1 MLKPYSKLI
10 QQSINHFKNR
20 NIAESKK
27 IAIDLLDKS
36 PENTDAHYILGI
48 IANFEEN
55 YDEALVYFE
64 YVVARTPKDP
74 EVWNHLA
81 ITLVKKE
88 RYDEA
93 IKNFKKSLDLGSVNK
108 INIFNDIIL
117 SIFQKN
123 LNLMNQDYS
132 DVIYYCKKI
141 LEIDKNNLATLNNL
155 ALANIYELNYNEAI
169 KILKKVLKL
178 DPKSINANQNM
189 GLAYKYKNHYSMAE
203 SFYKKTLFLTE
214 NNDNKKINKILSRHN
229 ISITLGEIQLS
240 QLKFLQGWP
249 NFINKSLERNNDFLQ
264 ITSKPR
270 WNPDMGYNKKILII
284 GQFGLGEQ
292 ILFSSILT
300 DAIIKFTKIT
310 VTIDKRLLKLMNSLH
325 PNIFF
330 IDKKFIQEEF
340 FECFLPMTS
349 LGLLFRNSVNDFL
362 SRSNIINYEN
372 FEKTKINKISKLKC
386 AISWKSNNPEFG
398 SLKSLDF
405 NSLLYLTSLLKNMDI
420 DFYNIQYTN
429 EKEDIDKLK
438 KEYDINIK
446 SIDGLDTLN
455 DITGLSDFIETC
467 DFTINISNTNAH
479 LSAALNKK
487 TYLLLSKGV
496 GTLWYWENNYK
507 SKNIWYPSIE
517 IFRQE
522 EERNW
527 KKPIDNLIYQIKKD
541 FHY

>member
-1 MLKPYSKLI
+1 MLEPYSKLI
-10 QQSINHFKNR
+10 QQSINHFKNG
-20 NIAESKK
+20 NIDASKK
-27 IAIDLLDKS
+27 IAIDLLNKS
-36 PENTDAHYILGI
+36 PENTDAHYILGV
-48 IANFEEN
+48 IANSEEN

-108 INIFNDIIL
+108 INIFNNIIL

-123 LNLMNQDYS
+123 LNLMNKDYS

-141 LEIDKNNLATLNNL
+141 LEIDNNNLATLNNL

-214 NNDNKKINKILSRHN
+214 NNDNEKINKILSRHN

-240 QLKFLQGWP
+240 QLKFVQGWP
-249 NFINKSLERNNDFLQ
+249 NFINKSLEMNNDFLQ
-264 ITSKPR
+264 IVSKPR
-270 WNPDMGYNKKILII
+270 WSPDMGYNKKILII

-292 ILFSSILT
+292 ILFSSILP
-300 DAIIKFTKIT
+300 DALIKFTKII
-310 VTIDKRLLKLMNSLH
+310 VAIDKRLLNLMNTLY
-325 PNIFF
+325 PNISF
-330 IDKKFIQEEF
+330 IDKKFIQEEYF
-340 FECFLPMTS
+340 DCFLPMTS

-362 SRSNIINYEN
+362 SRSNILNHKN
-372 FEKTKINKISKLKC
+372 FEKTKTNNISKLKC
-386 AISWKSNNPEFG
+386 TISWKSNNPEFG

-405 NSLLYLTSLLKNMDI
+405 NSLLYLTSLLKSMDI

-446 SIDGLDTLN
+446 SIDGLDTYN

-496 GTLWYWENNYK
+496 GTLWYWENNFR

-527 KKPIDNLIYQIKKD
+527 KKPIDNLIYQIKKE
-541 FHY
+541 FHH